1 MGRLLSTVRALAL
14 GAGAMYY
21 FDPNRGRARRARL
34 AGQARRLA
42 RDCDHYART
51 VAKRG
56 LDRSRGAAAGVTSRL
71 SEAPVD
77 DDQLQARVRSRLG
90 RLVRYP
96 GAIETEVRGGHVRLR
111 GPVLA
116 NELNTLMAGL
126 WHVRGVTGIDN
137 QLSVHERSGKEAG
150 LQGENRLGQR
160 PGPWQRPLLAA
171 LGGGA
176 LACSSLRRGALFR
189 AGAYSTAATL
199 LVGAWLAPTSPRQR
213 RQRHEP
219 AATAE
224 PTPLAAMANKT
235 RSTRRHTITP
245 G

>member
-1 MGRLLSTVRALAL
+1 MGRLLSTVRTLAL

-34 AGQARRLA
+34 VGQTRRLA
-42 RDCDHYART
+42 RDCEHYART

-77 DDQLQARVRSRLG
+77 DDQLLARVRSRLG
-90 RLVRYP
+90 RLVRHP

-111 GPVLA
+111 GPVLT
-116 NELNTLMAGL
+116 NELNALMAGL

-137 QLSVHERSGKEAG
+137 QLTVHERSGSEPG
-150 LQGENRLGQR
+150 LQGESRAGQR
-160 PGPWQRPLLAA
+160 PWPRPLLAA

-199 LVGAWLAPTSPRQR
+199 LVGAWLAPPTGLRQR
-213 RQRHEP
+213 RARREP
-219 AATAE
+219 GAAVE
-224 PTPLAAMANKT
+224 PTPLAAVANKT